1 MRRSCYIF
9 LIQEDERQSDLIE
22 RKRGAGRASYL
33 VKCPVVLKD
42 EAHVPYE
49 PLHLAVQLHNQLFL
63 DFVQP
68 HGLQSPRWLFTLL
81 TKVPKGRLLMW
92 LQVDLL

>member
-22 RKRGAGRASYL
+22 RKRGAGSASYL
-33 VKCPVVLKD
+33 VIYPVVLKD

-49 PLHLAVQLHNQLFL
+49 PLHLGVQLHNQLFL
-63 DFVQP
+63 DFV
-68 HGLQSPRWLFTLL
+68 
-81 TKVPKGRLLMW
+81 
-92 LQVDLL
+92 